1 MGSAK
6 GGLAWVWKNWVLVI
20 VSLLLLILVIVWG
33 ARGGTPDE
41 VIPTN
46 RPAATADTS
55 PGASGTSGAET
66 GSGGQQDGLATI
78 AYDDLPREAKTTLGL
93 IAKGGPYPYKQDG
106 TTFRNRERL
115 LPTDG
120 RYQEF
125 TVVTPG
131 ERDRGARRIIKE
143 RRGTLYYT
151 DDHYESFK
159 RIRR

>member
-1 MGSAK
+1 MADAK
-6 GGLAWVWKNWVLVI
+6 SGLAWVWKNWVLVI

-41 VIPTN
+41 VIPTT
-46 RPAATADTS
+46 RPAATADS
-55 PGASGTSGAET
+55 SAGASGAASDPT
-66 GSGGQQDGLATI
+66 GQQDDLPTI
-78 AYDDLPREAKTTLGL
+78 AYADLPREAKTTLGL
-93 IAKGGPYPYKQDG
+93 IARGGPYPYKQDG
-106 TTFRNRERL
+106 MTFRNRERL
-115 LPTDG
+115 LPADG

-125 TVVTPG
+125 TVVTPD